1 MPQVPTYDSFQVAP
15 QAAPDVHVADVQ
27 PGDNALQLGKALS
40 SAGADFTDSAIRLQ
54 HQQNADRIFQAEAS
68 VKNDYVKFETDAK
81 SRQGQDAWGLTQS
94 TTKWWNDNLKKT
106 ADALENDQQ
115 REVFLRTTMPIRDQS
130 LTTMGAYEQQQRQI
144 SVEESGKA
152 SITGSI
158 NLAASNPTNLGVING
173 AKSDILKRVQVLGD
187 LNGWTPEIR
196 EAQAAQYVTN
206 LHKQVIQSQI
216 DTNPDAARA
225 YYDANKAEIQGAD
238 RDEIDKQIRVGTIRQ
253 VGQQA
258 SDAIMQQGLGE
269 SQALATARSKFTGAQ
284 QDEVVRRVKERY
296 ADIDMVRERGQK
308 DAADRA
314 WQQWSKDK
322 SLSNIPTSVL
332 NSMDGK
338 DRDAL
343 QATDSAHASGKDIQT
358 DWSTFYDLRQQA
370 SVNPAGFAQTD
381 IRRYFPQLNPAQR
394 EQLIDTQ
401 NQVKGQGAND
411 VQTLNEQ
418 LGRAHELL
426 GWSAS
431 DGQKKGQFDS
441 AALTAIDAAQK
452 ANGGKKLSYDDRQK
466 VVDRMMV
473 TGSYPGGNWFSPD
486 RFYSVAGT
494 EKESKFAPKVPD
506 DERAKIEA
514 ALTRAK
520 QPVTDDAVMKL
531 YKLKNGL
538 P

>member
-216 DTNPDAARA
+216 DTNPGRGPRVL
-225 YYDANKAEIQGAD
+225 DANKAEIQGAD

-253 VGQQA
+253 SGSRHQ
-258 SDAIMQQGLGE
+258 
-269 SQALATARSKFTGAQ
+269 TRSCS
-284 QDEVVRRVKERY
+284 
-296 ADIDMVRERGQK
+296 
-308 DAADRA
+308 RA
-314 WQQWSKDK
+314 WASRRH
-322 SLSNIPTSVL
+322 SRRLAR
-332 NSMDGK
+332 NS
-338 DRDAL
+338 
-343 QATDSAHASGKDIQT
+343 
-358 DWSTFYDLRQQA
+358 
-370 SVNPAGFAQTD
+370 
-381 IRRYFPQLNPAQR
+381 R
-394 EQLIDTQ
+394 ESSRT
-401 NQVKGQGAND
+401 
-411 VQTLNEQ
+411 
-418 LGRAHELL
+418 
-426 GWSAS
+426 
-431 DGQKKGQFDS
+431 
-441 AALTAIDAAQK
+441 
-452 ANGGKKLSYDDRQK
+452 KLS
-466 VVDRMMV
+466 
-473 TGSYPGGNWFSPD
+473 G
-486 RFYSVAGT
+486 A
-494 EKESKFAPKVPD
+494 
-506 DERAKIEA
+506 
-514 ALTRAK
+514 
-520 QPVTDDAVMKL
+520 
-531 YKLKNGL
+531 
-538 P
+538 

>member
-1 MPQVPTYDSFQVAP
+1 MPTVPTYDSFQVAP

-27 PGDNALQLGKALS
+27 PGDSSLQLGKALET
-40 SAGADFTDSAIRLQ
+40 AGADFNDSAIRLQ
-54 HQQNADRIFQAEAS
+54 HQQNADRVFQAEAGIKDS
-68 VKNDYVKFETDAK
+68 YLQYETQAK
-81 SRQGQDAWGLTQS
+81 SQRGQDAWGVTQA
-94 TTKWWNDNLKKT
+94 TTKWWNDNLKKAT
-106 ADALENDQQ
+106 DGLENDQQ
-115 REVFLRTTMPIRDQS
+115 REIFLKTTTPIRDQS
-130 LTTMGAYEQQQRQI
+130 ITTLAAYEQQQRQV

-158 NLAASNPTNLGVING
+158 NLAAANPTNTSIVNG
-173 AKSDILKRVQVLGD
+173 AKSDILRRVQVLGD

-225 YYDANKAEIQGAD
+225 YFDANKAEIQGAD

-253 VGQQA
+253 VGQQG

-269 SQALATARSKFTGAQ
+269 SQALLEARSKYTGEQ

-296 ADIDMVRERGQK
+296 ADIDMARERGQK
-308 DAADRA
+308 DAADQA

-322 SLSNIPTSVL
+322 SMGNIPTSVL

-343 QATDSAHASGKDIQT
+343 QAEDSAHASGKDIQT
-358 DWSTFYDLRQQA
+358 DWSTFYDLRQAA
-370 SVNPAGFAQTD
+370 SVNPSDFAQTD
-381 IRRYFPQLNPAQR
+381 IRRYFPKLNPAQR

-401 NQVKGQGAND
+401 NQIKGQNAND

-426 GWSAS
+426 GWTAS
-431 DGQKKGQFDS
+431 DAQKKGQFDS

-452 ANGGKKLSYDDRQK
+452 ANGGKKLSYDERQK
-466 VVDRMMV
+466 VIDRMQV
-473 TGSYPGGNWFSPD
+473 TGSYPGGNWFSKD
-486 RFYSVAGT
+486 SFYSVAGT
-494 EKESKFAPKVPD
+494 EKESQFTPKIPD
-506 DERAKIEA
+506 DERTKITA

-520 QPVTDDAVMKL
+520 QPVTDDAVMRL
-531 YKLKNGL
+531 FKLKNGL